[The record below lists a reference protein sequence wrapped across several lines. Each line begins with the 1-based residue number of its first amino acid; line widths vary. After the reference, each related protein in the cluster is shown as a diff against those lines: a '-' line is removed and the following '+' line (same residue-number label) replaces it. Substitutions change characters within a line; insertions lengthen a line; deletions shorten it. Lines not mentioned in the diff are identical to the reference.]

1 MCNHEKLVSVNCV
14 IKCAVCGAVL
24 DVPPMAKDALEKCG
38 RMTTSPAPDGAPS
51 PEGEGKTAPRRR
63 KKDKGE

>member
-14 IKCAVCGAVL
+14 IKCAVCGAVIQ
-24 DVPPMAKDALEKCG
+24 P
-38 RMTTSPAPDGAPS
+38 GAPVETLS
-51 PEGEGKTAPRRR
+51 APTEAAPEQTDKKPAPRRR